1 MSGAGHPQDDELH
14 LELEPASGGSASFNL
29 TLDELLAPTPT
40 SEITHPAAGLFQVV
54 IEFRKDL
61 ERDAV
66 ESDSDFH
73 YYLGVAF
80 WEMGLFEEAIGEFQ
94 QAYRGVE
101 KNLAYPNL
109 VSLCSTAAY
118 CFLEMELPD
127 LAVRWLQNGIR
138 AAGDDVEAEI
148 ALRYDIGAALENAG
162 RKDAALES
170 FMEVYGMNI
179 DYRDV
184 ADRIQALKAG
194 T

>member
-1 MSGAGHPQDDELH
+1 MSGADNLGDELH
-14 LELEPASGGSASFNL
+14 LELEPASERSGLFTLNL
-29 TLDELLAPTPT
+29 EGLLSPTPT

-73 YYLGVAF
+73 YYLGIAF

-94 QAYRGVE
+94 NAYRGVE

-127 LAVRWLQNGIR
+127 LAVKWLQNGIR

-148 ALRYDIGAALENAG
+148 ALRYDIGAAQESAG
-162 RKDAALES
+162 HKGAALES

-184 ADRIQALKAG
+184 AERIQALK
-194 T
+194 TSK